1 MVIFEV
7 NIGVADVQAQFW
19 NDCNGSRLLRLRE
32 GLNMAH
38 RFHQKRQT
46 LLDVT
51 LDVATSSHI
60 VEGFIIQFRKWV
72 QLV

>member
-60 VEGFIIQFRKWV
+60 VESFIIQFRKWV